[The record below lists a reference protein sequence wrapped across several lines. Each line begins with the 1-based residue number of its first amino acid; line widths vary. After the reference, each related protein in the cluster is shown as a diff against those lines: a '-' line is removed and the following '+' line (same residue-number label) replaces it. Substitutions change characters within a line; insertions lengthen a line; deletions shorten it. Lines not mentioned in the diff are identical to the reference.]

1 MPWAFFI
8 PPFFLLC
15 TTFVAFPE
23 RGIESGL
30 QFAPTLTSDATFV
43 NTTNGVTVLSY
54 VIIFFRMFPFSKS
67 KVYNIQL
74 QKCNIQLH
82 DLT

>member
-8 PPFFLLC
+8 SPIFLIC
-15 TTFVAFPE
+15 TNFVAFPE
-23 RGIESGL
+23 RGIEPAL
-30 QFAPTLTSDATFV
+30 QFAPTSTSDATLV
-43 NTTNGVTVLSY
+43 NTTNGVTFLSY
-54 VIIFFRMFPFSKS
+54 EIIFFRMFPFSKL